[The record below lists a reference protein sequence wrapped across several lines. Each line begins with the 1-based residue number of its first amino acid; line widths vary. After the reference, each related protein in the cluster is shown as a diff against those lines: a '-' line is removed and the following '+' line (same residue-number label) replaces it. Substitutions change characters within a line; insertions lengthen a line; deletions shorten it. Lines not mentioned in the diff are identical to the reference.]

1 MAGCLVSSDPQIPQP
16 EPSPQAEAF
25 YAGAIGRITR
35 YMPVLGAI
43 FTVVCWWRFG
53 WQVAVG
59 FIVGSLV
66 AYLNFYWLK
75 RVVTALADRAT
86 RGGASE
92 GGRGTF
98 LRFILRYAF
107 IAIAAYAILRISKE
121 SLYGMLA
128 GLFLPVG
135 AIVCEA
141 AFEVYVA
148 LRRGF

>member
-1 MAGCLVSSDPQIPQP
+1 MPSEEPNPTF

-35 YMPVLGAI
+35 YMPGLGVI
-43 FTVVCWWRFG
+43 FTILCWWRFG
-53 WQVAVG
+53 WRVAVG
-59 FIVGSLV
+59 FIIGCLI
-66 AYLNFYWLK
+66 AYLNFHWLK
-75 RVVTALADRAT
+75 RVVTAVADRAT
-86 RGGASE
+86 RSGPKE

-98 LRFILRYAF
+98 LRFLLRYAF
-107 IAIAAYAILRISKE
+107 IAVAAYGILRVSKE

-128 GLFLPVG
+128 GLFLPVA